1 VSSPTLDTNG
11 NVVAL
16 TLDTTDVVVKSL
28 LSTLIPVTNEP
39 VDVDTLAT
47 TLVVVVDTPVTALA
61 VVKFLL
67 STLIPVTKVPVDD
80 ETDPTTLVV
89 EAATSV
95 TAVPVLNDT
104 LWLCPAY
111 DTTLPS
117 VAVEYV
123 NGSPGLTAPSDVA
136 CATPATITLTLP
148 PALAES
154 IAIPT
159 MFGYVEDDG

>member
-1 VSSPTLDTNG
+1 MEPTTVADVVDTP
-11 NVVAL
+11 VTTVLAEVDTLVIAL
-16 TLDTTDVVVKSL
+16 AVVKSL

-39 VDVDTLAT
+39 VPEDTL
-47 TLVVVVDTPVTALA
+47 VTALA

-89 EAATSV
+89 EAVTSV

-111 DTTLPS
+111 DTTLPA

-123 NGSPGLTAPSDVA
+123 NGSPGLIAPSDVA

-159 MFGYVEDDG
+159 MFGYDEDDG